1 MKRFLYIVAAL
12 VAVSLIGPGV
22 AEAHKI
28 KYHDHPALRKHK
40 AEKAAHKA
48 EKKMSVKHK
57 HFGQG

>member
-1 MKRFLYIVAAL
+1 MKRFMVIVTAL

-40 AEKAAHKA
+40 AEKAARKT
-48 EKKMSVKHK
+48 EKKMSVKPK
-57 HFGQG
+57 HFG